1 MKYFTIE
8 ELCKSSVAKKNKIDN
23 TPSEEI
29 IENLT
34 EFTDEFLDKLR
45 EAWGS
50 PIKVSSGFRCE
61 ELNKKVGGSKTSAHL
76 KGFAADLKP
85 VNGDID
91 GLVACAIELSKTL
104 NFDQI
109 IDEYSG
115 NKHWLHIGYKNLK
128 GQQRRRIMTYK
139 DGKYYFIT
147 SK

>member
-34 EFTDEFLDKLR
+34 EFTDEFLYKLR
-45 EAWGS
+45 EVWGS
-50 PIKVSSGFRCE
+50 PIKVSNGFRCE

-115 NKHWLHIGYKNLK
+115 NKHWLHIGYKNYLLPRS
-128 GQQRRRIMTYK
+128 GQSPR
-139 DGKYYFIT
+139 
-147 SK
+147 

>member
-45 EAWGS
+45 EVWGS

-61 ELNKKVGGSKTSAHL
+61 ELNKKVGASKTSAHL

-139 DGKYYFIT
+139 NGKYEKI
-147 SK
+147 

>member
-45 EAWGS
+45 EVWGS

-139 DGKYYFIT
+139 NGKYEKI
-147 SK
+147 

>member
-8 ELCKSSVAKKNKIDN
+8 ELCYSDTAKTHKIDN
-23 TPSEEI
+23 TPTEEI

-34 EFTDEFLDKLR
+34 EFTNEVLDKLR
-45 EAWGS
+45 EVWGS
-50 PIKVSSGFRCE
+50 AIKVNSGFRCE
-61 ELNKKVGGSKTSAHL
+61 ELNKKVGGSKTSSHV
-76 KGFAADLKP
+76 KGYAADLVP

-91 GLVACAIELSKTL
+91 GLVKCAIELSKTL

-115 NKHWLHIGYKNLK
+115 KKHWLHIGYKNLK
-128 GQQRRRIMTYK
+128 GQQRKQVKGYK

-147 SK
+147 TK

>member
-1 MKYFTIE
+1 MKYFTIN
-8 ELCKSSVAKKNKIDN
+8 ELCKSTTAKKNKIDN

-34 EFTDEFLDKLR
+34 EFTEEVLDKLR
-45 EAWGS
+45 EVWGS

-61 ELNKKVGGSKTSAHL
+61 KLNKKIGGSKTSSHL
-76 KGFAADLKP
+76 KGYAADLVP

-91 GLVACAIELSKTL
+91 GLVECAIELSKTF
-104 NFDQI
+104 NYDQI

-128 GQQRRRIMTYK
+128 GQQRKEIK
-139 DGKYYFIT
+139 VFKNGKYQKI
-147 SK
+147 

>member
-34 EFTDEFLDKLR
+34 EFTNEFLDKLR
-45 EAWGS
+45 EVWGS

-91 GLVACAIELSKTL
+91 GLVKCAIELSKIL

-128 GQQRRRIMTYK
+128 GQQRKQVKGYK

-147 SK
+147 TK

>member
-45 EAWGS
+45 EVWGS
-50 PIKVSSGFRCE
+50 PIKVSNGFRCE
-61 ELNKKVGGSKTSAHL
+61 ELNKKVGGSKTSSHL

-139 DGKYYFIT
+139 NEKYYFIPT
-147 SK
+147 K

>member
-8 ELCKSSVAKKNKIDN
+8 ELCYSTTAKKNKIDN

-34 EFTDEFLDKLR
+34 EFTNEVLDKLR
-45 EAWGS
+45 EVWGS
-50 PIKVSSGFRCE
+50 PIKVSSGYRCE
-61 ELNKKVGGSKTSAHL
+61 KLNKKIDGSKTSSHL
-76 KGFAADLKP
+76 KGYAADLIP

-91 GLVACAIELSKTL
+91 GLVECAIELSKTF
-104 NFDQI
+104 NYDQI

-128 GQQRRRIMTYK
+128 GQQRKEIRIFK
-139 DGKYYFIT
+139 NGKYQKI
-147 SK
+147 

>member
-61 ELNKKVGGSKTSAHL
+61 
-76 KGFAADLKP
+76 
-85 VNGDID
+85 
-91 GLVACAIELSKTL
+91 
-104 NFDQI
+104 
-109 IDEYSG
+109 
-115 NKHWLHIGYKNLK
+115 
-128 GQQRRRIMTYK
+128 
-139 DGKYYFIT
+139 
-147 SK
+147 